1 MQQGFLSKQGF
12 TLSEL
17 LVASAIMAFVLAGL
31 LHLFITCIFLNE
43 ANRNLSIATVQ
54 GQYILE
60 EIKNTNFANF
70 KTGVIDADTYWD
82 WDSAAINSN
91 GLAALNSEA
100 IETSADWVDV
110 GEDRLD
116 ISLTVSWRDFGI
128 RQRSLVLR
136 TLITEP

>member
-17 LVASAIMAFVLAGL
+17 LVASGIMAFVLAGL

-82 WDSAAINSN
+82 WDSAAI
-91 GLAALNSEA
+91 
-100 IETSADWVDV
+100 ETSADWVDV

>member
-17 LVASAIMAFVLAGL
+17 LVASGIMAFVLAGL